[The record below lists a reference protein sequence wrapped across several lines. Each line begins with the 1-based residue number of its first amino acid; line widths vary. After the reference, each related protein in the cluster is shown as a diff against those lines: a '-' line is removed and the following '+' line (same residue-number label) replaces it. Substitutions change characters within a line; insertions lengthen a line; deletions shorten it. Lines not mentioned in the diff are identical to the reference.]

1 MLLKTKK
8 ANITRVTEIVA
19 NFEEKFELGE
29 VCSLVN
35 VVGPQWDYRFA
46 PLREDSQGI
55 VLQSRVRG
63 TLVSLAKD
71 WF

>member
-1 MLLKTKK
+1 MLLKARKEK
-8 ANITRVTEIVA
+8 LARITEIVA
-19 NFEEKFELGE
+19 DFEEKFDLGE

-35 VVGPQWDYRFA
+35 VVTPQWDYRFA